1 MAEKESK
8 AEARDEKSGK
18 EATEEKGDYRRR
30 EIRSSDFSGAMW
42 LPVAVDADAAKAA
55 FNDGVLEVTL
65 PKTAAANGR
74 NVPIE

>member
-30 EIRSSDFSGAMW
+30 EISSSDFSRAMW
-42 LPVAVDADAAKAA
+42 LPVDADAAKAA
-55 FNDGVLEVTL
+55 FNDGVFAVTL